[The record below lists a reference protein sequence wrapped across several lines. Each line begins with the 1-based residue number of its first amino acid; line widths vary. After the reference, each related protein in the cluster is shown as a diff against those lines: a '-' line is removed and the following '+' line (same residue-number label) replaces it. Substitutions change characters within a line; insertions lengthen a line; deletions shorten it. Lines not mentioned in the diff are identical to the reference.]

1 LCCLTTK
8 RRRKLCV
15 WISEDLYEAEA
26 IIAIAPAKTKKVKGS
41 IQESLEEII
50 RDYIEGRREV

>member
-1 LCCLTTK
+1 LTTK